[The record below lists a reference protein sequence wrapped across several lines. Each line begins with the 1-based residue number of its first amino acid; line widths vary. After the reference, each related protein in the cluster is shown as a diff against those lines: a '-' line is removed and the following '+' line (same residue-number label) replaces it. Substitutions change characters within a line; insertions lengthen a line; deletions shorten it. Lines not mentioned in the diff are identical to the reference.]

1 MKSKLKWKAAQKK
14 LSELKPF
21 EKNPRRMTEKGMADL
36 NKSLDKFGL
45 ADPIIINTDGEIIG
59 GHARYFALKEK
70 NHTESINVIIPD
82 RKLTEDEVKELN
94 VRLNKNI
101 AGEWEFDILANEFEL
116 DMLLDSGFVMGELGM
131 GIDKINELEEWK
143 NANISDFVV
152 PDKEFRIVII
162 FDTNSHRL
170 TWAQKHKLKAD
181 NINAGAWTIR
191 P

>member
-82 RKLTEDEVKELN
+82 RKLTESEVKELN

-101 AGEWEFDILANEFEL
+101 AGEFDLDILANDFEL
-116 DMLLDSGFVMGELGM
+116 KDLLDWGFEEIDF
-131 GIDKINELEEWK
+131 GIDNNPKEKEVDENIETKNECPKCGYKW
-143 NANISDFVV
+143 
-152 PDKEFRIVII
+152 
-162 FDTNSHRL
+162 
-170 TWAQKHKLKAD
+170 
-181 NINAGAWTIR
+181 
-191 P
+191 